1 MRFSITTAV
10 TAALAF
16 TSDSLAL
23 NILLG
28 NDDGFAAANVRETYR
43 LLKAEGHNVVLVAS
57 ADNQSGMGG
66 RAVFTNNA
74 SLVQNSEYNIIP
86 AGSPSIGRDP
96 MDSNIWYYNG
106 TPAACAFVG
115 MYQSSWHDQYIL
127 TLDRPR
133 LCDSKL
139 HELLRTRSGRRWSQL
154 RHELGSFL
162 VHSQRYSRLH
172 LLFRRPWIPSHRLL
186 GRKL

>member
-1 MRFSITTAV
+1 MRFSISNVA
-10 TAALAF
+10 TAALALSSQS
-16 TSDSLAL
+16 TAL

-43 LLKAEGHNVVLVAS
+43 LLKQEGHNVVLVAS

-66 RAVFTNNA
+66 RAVFTNNG

-96 MDSNIWYYNG
+96 MDQNIWYYNG

-115 MYQSSWHDQYIL
+115 ESNNVYNS
-127 TLDRPR
+127 
-133 LCDSKL
+133 
-139 HELLRTRSGRRWSQL
+139 RSI
-154 RHELGSFL
+154 H
-162 VHSQRYSRLH
+162 
-172 LLFRRPWIPSHRLL
+172 
-186 GRKL
+186 

>member
-1 MRFSITTAV
+1 MRFSIIAAA
-10 TAALAF
+10 TAALAG
-16 TSDSLAL
+16 TPSSLAL

-43 LLKAEGHNVVLVAS
+43 LLKKEGHNVVLVAS

-115 MYQSSWHDQYIL
+115 MQNGMARD
-127 TLDRPR
+127 
-133 LCDSKL
+133 
-139 HELLRTRSGRRWSQL
+139 L
-154 RHELGSFL
+154 RHADVGQDSTT
-162 VHSQRYSRLH
+162 
-172 LLFRRPWIPSHRLL
+172 
-186 GRKL
+186 